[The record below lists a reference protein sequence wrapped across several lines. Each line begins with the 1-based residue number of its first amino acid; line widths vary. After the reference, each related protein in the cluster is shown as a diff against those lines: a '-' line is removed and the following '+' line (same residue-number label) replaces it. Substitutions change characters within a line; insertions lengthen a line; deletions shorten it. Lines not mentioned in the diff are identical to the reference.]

1 MSRRFF
7 ASAACV
13 TAFVSAALL
22 SGAASAQQTS
32 VGISAG
38 TPGIGVDVGY
48 DFNDTFG
55 LRANG
60 NWFSLSKDVNS
71 DGVNYDGKLKLLSLG
86 LIGDFYMFGS
96 GFRLTGGAYY
106 NDNHVNLT
114 ATPTGNT
121 EIGGTVY
128 TPAQI
133 GTLTGS
139 ADYNK
144 FTPYAGLGYT
154 SNRGNPGLSFVLDA
168 GVMFQGRP
176 DITLTGNGP
185 ITATPGF
192 QADLERERQQIADDL
207 SWTRFYPA
215 VRLGVAYRF

>member
-1 MSRRFF
+1 MIRRNF
-7 ASAACV
+7 AVAIGAL
-13 TAFVSAALL
+13 AALYAG
-22 SGAASAQQTS
+22 GAAAQQTS
-32 VGISAG
+32 IGVSAG
-38 TPGIGVDVGY
+38 TPGLGLELGY
-48 DFNDTFG
+48 DLNDTFG

-60 NWFSLSKDVNS
+60 NWFSLSKDVES
-71 DGVNYDGKLKLLSLG
+71 DGVTYNGKLKLFSMG
-86 LIGDFYMFGS
+86 LLGDFYMFDS

-106 NDNHVNLT
+106 NDNHVNLN

-121 EIGGTVY
+121 EIGGTTY

-133 GTLTGS
+133 GTLTGRGEF
-139 ADYNK
+139 NK

-154 SNRGNPGLSFVLDA
+154 SNRGKAGLSFVFDA

-192 QADLERERQQIADDL
+192 QADLERERQEIREDL
-207 SWTRFYPA
+207 KWTRFYPA

>member
-1 MSRRFF
+1 MIRRNL
-7 ASAACV
+7 AVAIAA
-13 TAFVSAALL
+13 TAVLYA
-22 SGAASAQQTS
+22 GAAAAQQTS
-32 VGISAG
+32 VGVSAG
-38 TPGIGVDVGY
+38 TPGIGLELGY
-48 DFNDTFG
+48 DLNDTFG

-60 NWFSLSKDVNS
+60 NWFSLSKDVES
-71 DGVNYDGKLKLLSLG
+71 DGVTYDGKLKLFSVG
-86 LIGDFYMFGS
+86 LLGDFYMFES

-106 NDNHVNLT
+106 NDNHVDLT
-114 ATPTGNT
+114 ATPSGNT

-133 GTLTGS
+133 GNLAGS
-139 ADYNK
+139 AEYNR

-154 SNRGNPGLSFVLDA
+154 SNRGDAGLSFVFDA

-176 DITLTGNGP
+176 DITLVGNGA

-192 QADLERERQQIADDL
+192 QADLERERQEIADDL
-207 SWTRFYPA
+207 KWTRFYPA